1 MPVEQQSTPVVYH
14 GSETQ
19 KQNLPAVQNTSVTA
33 SLYPRNNTENQPF
46 MPLGPKRSDGVDPA
60 NRDVM
65 DSLAAAREALHQ
77 LHEYDEQWKKNY
89 EKMLEEFD
97 KKRSSEESETQNLL
111 EDYFKTD
118 LEGVILTDEFRRT
131 FDLMENTSDN
141 LIITGKAGT
150 GKSTLLKYFLV
161 HTQKSAVALA
171 PTGIAAI
178 NIGGDTIH
186 KFFHFP
192 PHLLTPDDINIRP
205 NKLYESIDTLIIDE
219 FSMVNANLLDA
230 VDEMLRGNGEKP
242 FEPFGGV
249 QIIFFGD
256 FFQLPPVVSSQAER
270 AFFANEYNNNPWFF
284 GSKVFNRD
292 DFSYKIIELQENH
305 RQNEQQFMD
314 LLDNMRL
321 GRQTQEQLDLLNSR
335 FGADN
340 HDISEYP
347 IMLVPTNRKSD
358 DYNAYKLD
366 ELDTKEYVFEGKCE
380 GEFPKERFPTLPQL
394 HLKVG
399 AQVMT
404 IVNKTGEGYVNGTIG
419 KVISISDDMIRI
431 EVDSREGRHTCDVC
445 RHTWE
450 NFRYHY
456 VREEHRVAREKIGTF
471 TQFPLKL
478 AWSITVHKSQGLTFD
493 AVTLDIGGNAFAPGL
508 AYVAVSRC
516 RSLEG
521 LRLHSRIR
529 PTDVK
534 VDPHARQFYL
544 SQIHN

>member
-1 MPVEQQSTPVVYH
+1 MFEFLKELFHPKEKKENEPISSKVPSSSFSYFSEPQQGDASIT
-14 GSETQ
+14 
-19 KQNLPAVQNTSVTA
+19 KPAVPSVT
-33 SLYPRNNTENQPF
+33 L
-46 MPLGPKRSDGVDPA
+46 
-60 NRDVM
+60 
-65 DSLAAAREALHQ
+65 
-77 LHEYDEQWKKNY
+77 
-89 EKMLEEFD
+89 
-97 KKRSSEESETQNLL
+97 ESEAIQTIKAVNIPEKKESQKTRNFL
-111 EDYFKTD
+111 EDYFKED
-118 LEGVILTDEFRRT
+118 LEGIVLTDEFHHT
-131 FDLMENTSDN
+131 FDRMENSSVN

-161 HTQKSAVALA
+161 HTEKSAVALA

-230 VDEMLRGNGEKP
+230 VDETLRGNGKKP

-270 AFFANEYNNNPWFF
+270 AFFVNEYNNNPWFF
-284 GSKVFNRD
+284 GSKVFTRD

-366 ELDTKEYVFEGKCE
+366 ELDSKEYVMEGKCE

-404 IVNKTGEGYVNGTIG
+404 IVNNRNEGYVNGTIG
-419 KVISISDDMIRI
+419 KVISIKDDMIQI

-529 PTDVK
+529 STDVK

-544 SQIHN
+544 NQISK